1 MDTDIT
7 YLEGDRAIC
16 EERIRSLRP
25 DFRFRADESDPLI
38 DMVMIANLNGVVE
51 TTPQQWRQRT
61 QRGEMRVPFPAVDD
75 DRYEDKPQ
83 WFLSSIVK
91 WMKRSRRWP
100 PGSVGRPE
108 TRGPRTEEAAIAA

>member
-1 MDTDIT
+1 MIPDIT
-7 YLEGDRAIC
+7 YDQADRALC
-16 EERIRSLRP
+16 EEVLDYHFP
-25 DFRFRADESDPLI
+25 ADEIDPKI
-38 DMVMIANLNGVVE
+38 DMIMIARLNGVVD

-61 QRGEMRVPFPAVDD
+61 VKGLLRVPFPDVDD

-83 WFLSSIVK
+83 WLLSTIVK

-108 TRGPRTEEAAIAA
+108 TRGPREAVAA